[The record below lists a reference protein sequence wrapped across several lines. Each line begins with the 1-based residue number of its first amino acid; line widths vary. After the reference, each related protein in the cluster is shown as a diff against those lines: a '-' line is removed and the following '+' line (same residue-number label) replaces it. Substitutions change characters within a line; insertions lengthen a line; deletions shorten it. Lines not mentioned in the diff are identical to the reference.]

1 MFTIYIAKKS
11 PVQSSLCV
19 WVCVQGLL
27 FSITFSFGHY
37 TLTTHFHLFVV
48 WSFFYCRW
56 NVIFFASKWIE
67 EGQISY
73 YFIKVTMIS
82 ATMLRFESVLGGF
95 NSVVDGSNDS
105 YLEVS
110 KLPHQKEKKWNGMK
124 WKKRSRRRKSA
135 LAFFIS
141 RHTRMVFSFLLFLFF
156 FRLYKVTHS
165 DTQVSS
171 SGNFRVLLE
180 CLCMAAWSKM

>member
-1 MFTIYIAKKS
+1 MSVCSRLTFFYYFFIRPLYTHNAF
-11 PVQSSLCV
+11 SSLC
-19 WVCVQGLL
+19 CL
-27 FSITFSFGHY
+27 
-37 TLTTHFHLFVV
+37 
-48 WSFFYCRW
+48 
-56 NVIFFASKWIE
+56 VIFLLSMECDFFLLQKWME

-171 SGNFRVLLE
+171 SGNFRVLLV